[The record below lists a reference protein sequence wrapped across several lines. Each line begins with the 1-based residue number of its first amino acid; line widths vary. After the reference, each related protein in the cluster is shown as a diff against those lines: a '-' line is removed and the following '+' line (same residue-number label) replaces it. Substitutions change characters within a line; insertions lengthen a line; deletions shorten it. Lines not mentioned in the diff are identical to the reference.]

1 MGSSDKHDV
10 AMAVRNLR
18 SASPPPPPPKSANRL
33 RANTSPPDSGGLAP
47 ALAPSRDGS
56 GQAGVGSSASTSA
69 MVFREEER
77 TLRMIKQ
84 ALEKSDDDGDTLD
97 LSRRDIDRIG
107 EEAVEMFKNGVG
119 KGQKG
124 VWRCVRSS

>member
-1 MGSSDKHDV
+1 
-10 AMAVRNLR
+10 
-18 SASPPPPPPKSANRL
+18 
-33 RANTSPPDSGGLAP
+33 
-47 ALAPSRDGS
+47 
-56 GQAGVGSSASTSA
+56 

-77 TLRMIKQ
+77 TLRTIKQ